1 MNHMEK
7 RMKLIGLTGGIGTG
21 KSTVSA
27 YLSKQGWHIV
37 DADQISRSMTEKGE
51 PCLHDIRKH
60 FGAEVFLAD
69 GTLDRKKVSSLVFND
84 AEKKAELERIVTNR
98 VIEEVFDQINNLKK
112 RQKRGIIVL
121 DAPLLFECGLKD
133 YTDENWVVTADLE
146 SRIFR
151 VGQRDGMDRVQ
162 IIARIANQM
171 SSDEKVKMADFV
183 IDNSGSLDALYRQLD
198 SLIERV
204 DNDC

>member
-1 MNHMEK
+1 MK
-7 RMKLIGLTGGIGTG
+7 KDMKLIGLTGGIGTG
-21 KSTVSA
+21 KSTVSE
-27 YLSKQGWHIV
+27 YLSKQGCHIV
-37 DADQISRSMTEKGE
+37 DADKISHAMTEKGG
-51 PCLHDIRKH
+51 PCLHDIRKR
-60 FGAEVFLAD
+60 FGADVFHED
-69 GTLDRKKVSSLVFND
+69 GTLNRGKVSSLVFSD
-84 AEKKAELERIVTNR
+84 AEKKAELERIVTDR
-98 VIEEVFDQINNLKK
+98 VIEEVFQRINALKK
-112 RQKRGIIVL
+112 REKEGIIIL

-146 SRIFR
+146 SRILR
-151 VGQRDGMDRVQ
+151 VGRRDGMDRSQ
-162 IIARIANQM
+162 IAARIANQM